1 MLRLRRRARR
11 DAGVRRLYR
20 WSQHPRRGVRK
31 NIPDPG
37 LHGACAR
44 RRQAAHHRR
53 VALLLNISKLEGRL
67 SSSPLPLWE
76 RSDRIDRCDPGEGL
90 RTIYRREP
98 LTPTLS
104 HKGRGS
110 SPPPLQVLDSI
121 FKQPTVEPSLRANGS
136 RECAPDDRLHEAIH
150 RAAPRKNGLLR
161 SARNDESV
169 SHPASL
175 SKQQRLLSLLKH
187 TFAISR
193 RISPEVCSEV
203 PALESR
209 GRGECRAPMRPQPR
223 VVGSKHAR

>member
-150 RAAPRKNGLLR
+150 LAAQRKKMDCFVATLLAMTATVPRRTTPSYPAQAGPLDSIISISGILDRPPSRAMTSGK
-161 SARNDESV
+161 
-169 SHPASL
+169 
-175 SKQQRLLSLLKH
+175 
-187 TFAISR
+187 
-193 RISPEVCSEV
+193 
-203 PALESR
+203 
-209 GRGECRAPMRPQPR
+209 
-223 VVGSKHAR
+223 